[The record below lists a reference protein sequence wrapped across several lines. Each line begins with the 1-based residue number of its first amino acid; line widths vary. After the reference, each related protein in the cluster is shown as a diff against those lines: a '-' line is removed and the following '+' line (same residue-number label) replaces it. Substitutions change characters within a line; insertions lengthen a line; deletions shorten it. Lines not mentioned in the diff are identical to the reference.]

1 METIGT
7 STKIK
12 CLVEMALKGEIA
24 WLNLHSIID
33 GLSLNLENSRQIN
46 RILLKEFEKHQS
58 ICSIK
63 NSDLSNDFSKDVIGI
78 DKDSSFTYKAKIQ
91 QTDSEAD
98 LLEISDENQLD
109 ELSNVNDEDNLSNVN
124 ENAQCEN
131 DVIDERNILLV
142 EEFKGQFYT
151 FVGEN
156 SEEHLEANSFNQSL
170 DQKKQSNKSKVLKV
184 PQNLKSRNTCRYCEK
199 SFKGK
204 SHLTIHERIHTG
216 EKPFKCKSCNKTFT
230 HSSNLH
236 KHERIHTGERPFQC
250 KTCKKDFTQLGHLN
264 KHMRSHKS

>member
-1 METIGT
+1 METVDT

-109 ELSNVNDEDNLSNVN
+109 ELSNVNDEDNLSIL
-124 ENAQCEN
+124 NARCEEE
-131 DVIDERNILLV
+131 VSDERNIKLV

-151 FVGEN
+151 FVGDN
-156 SEEHLEANSFNQSL
+156 SENQLVADSYNQSL
-170 DQKKQSNKSKVLKV
+170 DQKNQSNKSKVLKV

-216 EKPFKCKSCNKTFT
+216 KKSFKCKSCNKTFT

-250 KTCKKDFTQLGHLN
+250 KTCKNDFTQLGHLN